1 MSSPDIFPVFGQYL
15 SKRKHEEYY
24 LSSPMKVLSVK
35 FRFVQNFGVSV
46 FQFLKK
52 YVAYPLCHIMK
63 FQHYK

>member
-15 SKRKHEEYY
+15 SKRKHEEQY

-46 FQFLKK
+46 FQFLKN
-52 YVAYPLCHIMK
+52 YVSYPLCQRIK
-63 FQHYK
+63 IPTI